1 VRNQLTFRRRELIIA
16 IVASLLLIPAF
27 FAKLNL
33 LQDLAARRIGIHVDI
48 KSSDGNGLRVTDVIP
63 GEPAEAAGLRADD
76 IIIEIDGTPILD
88 EPSYDQAA
96 ANFARG
102 RPVVFVVLRGGERG
116 SVVLAPGTH
125 TYLSDAMLEQTVVLA
140 YIVLGLVVLF
150 IGAGQLW
157 ARLVFWFS
165 YLIAVEMTIPDTS
178 DFWGE
183 PIYLWGSLIF
193 YLIAWLQMSVEI
205 HLAAELPER
214 QPWLARNRWIL
225 LLFYGVPGL
234 VAAFRS
240 IGLWVVLRQGLEDRT
255 YAFLTL
261 DGYVEAITFLVWGSL
276 LIAFLA
282 YPSLRYPTKRGRR
295 LARLI
300 LAGILPWSLWAIATS
315 LAFLLG
321 IEVSQGVYDSVVYL
335 LLPYPI
341 AILFAAVFETRSRE
355 AIFAH
360 LIRQLDDVH
369 TLNEIAETLSRH
381 LDEAFQP
388 TYTSIFYRKEHS
400 QDLTLGHSSG
410 FASAPGHKSSGSSS
424 FKDYISSDSE
434 LFRLAER
441 HGATFRYPDDV
452 GVALPGEDRKWLDD
466 LGVRIIVPVRGG
478 TGELF
483 GLLLLGPRRSGAPY
497 AGSDLRMLG
506 SLSGHIGVVYE
517 NLRLRSDRD
526 QSRRVQAEVLAKLDK
541 DSFNLVR
548 ECPACGRCY
557 DAEESRCEKDGA
569 ELKLSL
575 PVERVVDGRYRID
588 RLVGKGGMGAVYE
601 ASDLRLE
608 RTVAMK
614 IIHAKLFG
622 EGDALR
628 RFEREARLSA
638 RLQHPNIVTVHDCG
652 TTQTGGAFMVMELL
666 EGFSLRTALEQ
677 SGRLQPPVVA
687 NWIDQAAAGVQY
699 AHESGVVHRDLKPEN
714 IFLATLSSG
723 EARIKLLDFGL
734 AKLRAD
740 TMMGP
745 SSLTR
750 PGVIM
755 GTIAY
760 MAPEQLSGNDA
771 DERSDIFSL
780 GVVAVEALAGRPPFR
795 GRTPTQLLI
804 AISRGADPLPG
815 DEESVAALNA
825 AVAKCL
831 SGEPSE
837 RFSSV
842 EELRAVLV
850 PAIEACSGLDLPDE
864 EPKKP
869 GLEGETKT
877 FLS

>member
-1 VRNQLTFRRRELIIA
+1 MRNRLAFRRREVIVA
-16 IVASLLLIPAF
+16 IVVSLLLIPAF
-27 FAKLNL
+27 FAKLDL
-33 LQDLAARRIGIHVDI
+33 LQETAARQIGIHVDLEATDI
-48 KSSDGNGLRVTDVIP
+48 RGLKVKDVIP
-63 GEPAEAAGLRADD
+63 GEPAEGAGIRAGD
-76 IIIEIDGTPILD
+76 IIVEIDGMAIID
-88 EPSYDQAA
+88 EASYDKAA
-96 ANFARG
+96 SAFARG
-102 RPVVFVVLRGGERG
+102 RPVDFVVLRNNEKGT
-116 SVVLAPGTH
+116 VVLAPGTH
-125 TYLSDAMLEQTVVLA
+125 TYLSDVMLEQIVVVA
-140 YIVLGLVVLF
+140 HIVLGLVILL

-165 YLIAVEMTIPDTS
+165 YLIAVEMTLPNSYDY
-178 DFWGE
+178 WGE
-183 PIYLWGSLIF
+183 PLYFWGSLAF
-193 YLIAWLQMSVEI
+193 YAIAWLQMSVEL

-225 LLFYGVPGL
+225 VFFYGIPGL

-240 IGLWVVLRQGLEDRT
+240 IGLWAVLRQGREERAFAWLE
-255 YAFLTL
+255 L
-261 DGYVEAITFLVWGSL
+261 DGYVEGATFLVWGMM
-276 LIAFLA
+276 LIALLA

-300 LAGILPWSLWAIATS
+300 LAGVLPWSLWAVAVGFAVLSGTDLS
-315 LAFLLG
+315 EGFL
-321 IEVSQGVYDSVVYL
+321 DAVVYL
-335 LLPYPI
+335 LLPYPV
-341 AILFAAVFETRSRE
+341 AILFAAVFETRTRE
-355 AIFAH
+355 SIFAR
-360 LIRQLDDVH
+360 LIHRLDDAH
-369 TLNEIAETLSRH
+369 TLNEVSETLSRH

-388 TYTSIFYRKEHS
+388 TYTSVFYRKEHS

-410 FASAPGHKSSGSSS
+410 ITSAPE
-424 FKDYISSDSE
+424 YISSDSD

-441 HGATFRYPDDV
+441 HGATFRYPQDV
-452 GVALPGEDRKWLDD
+452 GVALPGEDRKWLND
-466 LGVRIIVPVRGG
+466 LGVRLIVPVRGG
-478 TGELF
+478 TGELL

-517 NLRLRSDRD
+517 NLRLRADRD
-526 QSRRVQAEVLAKLDK
+526 QTRKVQAEVLAKLDQ

-548 ECPACGRCY
+548 ECPSCGRCY
-557 DAEESRCEKDGA
+557 DADEKRCEKDGA
-569 ELKLSL
+569 ELRMSL
-575 PVERVVDGRYRID
+575 PVERVVDGRYRIE

-608 RTVAMK
+608 RTVALK
-614 IIHAKLFG
+614 IIHARLFG

-666 EGFSLRTALEQ
+666 EGFSLRTALDQ
-677 SGRLQPPVVA
+677 SGRLQPPVAA

-699 AHESGVVHRDLKPEN
+699 AHESAVVHRDLKPEN
-714 IFLATLSSG
+714 IFLATLNSG

-734 AKLRAD
+734 AKLCAD

-760 MAPEQLSGNDA
+760 MAPEQLAGNEV

-780 GVVAVEALAGRPPFR
+780 GVVAVEAISGRPPFK
-795 GRTPTQLLI
+795 GKTPTQLLL
-804 AISRGADPLPG
+804 AISEGADPLPG
-815 DEESVAALNA
+815 EEKGVAILNA
-825 AVAKCL
+825 AIGKCL
-831 SGEPSE
+831 AGDPSE

-842 EELRAVLV
+842 EELRAELV
-850 PAIEACSGLDLPDE
+850 PAIESCSGLDLPDA
-864 EPKKP
+864 EPKKKAFD
-869 GLEGETKT
+869 GETQT
-877 FLS
+877 I